1 MMSFF
6 PAKYRQESVVLFS
19 LVLYRKPQFWKIDV
33 DTHPSQPLRGC
44 LSKYLII
51 GKDIS
56 DEAVES

>member
-1 MMSFF
+1 M
-6 PAKYRQESVVLFS
+6 LFS